1 MTTVQ
6 QPEANPFALMMHP
19 EAVFAA
25 MAGSERLARLK
36 SRICRPLD
44 KPLLAHAD
52 ADADADADAALD
64 SDESPDTAASD
75 S

>member
-44 KPLLAHAD
+44 KPLLAQ
-52 ADADADADAALD
+52 ADADAASD
-64 SDESPDTAASD
+64 SDESPDTAAGD

>member
-1 MTTVQ
+1 MTTLHTD
-6 QPEANPFALMMHP
+6 ANPFALMLEP

-44 KPLLAHAD
+44 RPLVATD
-52 ADADADADAALD
+52 EGDDD
-64 SDESPDTAASD
+64 SDGGDGVDALSSFGTEI
-75 S
+75 